1 MRLAHAAVAAA
12 VLFAV
17 GCGGGSPTGPNPD
30 LKVPEVPPGRGA
42 EKGGEAPK
50 AVKPA
55 KRQ

>member
-1 MRLAHAAVAAA
+1 MRLARAAVAAA
-12 VLFAV
+12 LLFAV
-17 GCGGGSPTGPNPD
+17 GCGGGTPTGPNPD
-30 LKVPEVPPGRGA
+30 LKVPDVPPGRGA